1 MEPGG
6 VGPEVDIAATVIP
19 RADGPTACSP
29 VYAGERVDVDLSV
42 SSSEQGAVTI
52 VHVAGEIDVYTA
64 PLLREVLDKQVAAGR
79 TDLVVDL
86 EKVTFMDSTG
96 LGVLVRR
103 LKLVR
108 GQNGTLRIVSGQ
120 ERILKVFKITGLDK
134 VFHIYPSVGDATA
147 ASNA

>member
-1 MEPGG
+1 MATEG
-6 VGPEVDIAATVIP
+6 VT
-19 RADGPTACSP
+19 
-29 VYAGERVDVDLSV
+29 VDLSV

-96 LGVLVRR
+96 LGVLVGR

-108 GQNGTLRIVSGQ
+108 GQNGTLRIVSAQ

-134 VFHIYPSVGDATA
+134 FFHIYPTVDEAA
-147 ASNA
+147 EASNA

>member
-1 MEPGG
+1 M
-6 VGPEVDIAATVIP
+6 
-19 RADGPTACSP
+19 
-29 VYAGERVDVDLSV
+29 DLSV
-42 SSSEQGAVTI
+42 SSTDHGPVTV

-79 TDLVVDL
+79 IDLVVDL

-96 LGVLVRR
+96 LGVLVGR

-108 GQNGTLRIVSGQ
+108 GQNGSLRIVSAQ

-134 VFHIYPSVGDATA
+134 VFHIYPTVEEATA
-147 ASNA
+147 SSNA